1 LIRLVDVSKDYI
13 SGKLRIAAVKKV
25 NLTVPDGQIFG
36 LIGYSG
42 AGKSTLLRVINL
54 LETPTSGDVFVDN
67 VQLNKL
73 DKRKLQ
79 QERRKIGMI
88 FQHFHLLHSATVA
101 DNIAFP
107 LKLEKQSKKDIRE
120 RVHSLLDLVGLSGY
134 EKKYPAELSGG
145 QKQRVAIARA
155 LANEPKVL
163 LCDEATSALDPETTQ
178 SILDLLLEINRKLGL
193 TIVIVTHEMAVVR
206 RACDLV
212 AVMANGDIVE
222 QGKVTDVFLNP
233 GHEVTRG
240 MLGIR
245 EDDPALV
252 VHSQSNRYEFIL
264 TVSYAGDLTYQ
275 PVLAEVADETGY
287 SFSILKGTVDL
298 LKDVPYGR
306 LTVGW
311 NGQVGSQNR
320 VVESLKAR
328 GCVVEVHRQHVR

>member
-1 LIRLVDVSKDYI
+1 MIRLLEVSKDYV
-13 SGKLRIAAVKKV
+13 SGKQQISAVRRV
-25 NLTVPDGQIFG
+25 NLTVPDGKIFG

-42 AGKSTLLRVINL
+42 AGKSTLLRMINL
-54 LETPTSGDVFVDN
+54 LESPTSGDVFVDN
-67 VQLNKL
+67 VQLNRL

-107 LKLEKQSKKDIRE
+107 LKLEKQSKKQMKD
-120 RVHSLLDLVGLSGY
+120 RVSSLLELVGLSGY

-178 SILDLLLEINRKLGL
+178 SILDLLLEINQRLGL

-212 AVMANGDIVE
+212 AVMASGEIVE
-222 QGKVTDVFLNP
+222 QGKVADVFLNP
-233 GHEVTRG
+233 LHQVTRG

-245 EDDPALV
+245 DDEPALSA
-252 VHSQSNRYEFIL
+252 HSNINTYEVIL
-264 TVSYAGDLTYQ
+264 TVSYAGDLTYK
-275 PVLAEVADETGY
+275 PVLAEVASETGC

-311 NGQVGSQNR
+311 NGQDRCQNR
-320 VVESLKAR
+320 VVDALKAR
-328 GCVVEVHRQHVR
+328 GCVVEVNGHHVC